1 MSADDGLRK
10 LGALIR
16 TCRSAARL
24 TQAELGRR
32 AGIVGK
38 YVSEIERG
46 TRDVPFSTLR
56 AIAEDGLGLQLEV
69 RFRDHGSAPHRTREL
84 PRQVLDLAQTIA
96 ELAPDQRERVV
107 AIMRILLRLA
117 TR

>member
-1 MSADDGLRK
+1 MSDDGFRK

-16 TCRSAARL
+16 TCRSAAQL

-46 TRDVPFSTLR
+46 TRDVPFSTLH
-56 AIAEDGLGLQLEV
+56 AIAEDGLGLELDI
-69 RFRDHGSAPHRTREL
+69 RFRSEKQVDEL
-84 PRQVLDLAQTIA
+84 PRPIA
-96 ELAPDQRERVV
+96 ELAREIALLAPDQRARVV
-107 AIMRILLRLA
+107 SIIRVVLKLA
-117 TR
+117 GR

>member
-1 MSADDGLRK
+1 MSDDGLRK

-16 TCRSAARL
+16 LHRSTAHL

-56 AIAEDGLGLQLEV
+56 AIAEDGLGLILDV
-69 RFRDHGSAPHRTREL
+69 RFYDGVGEAPSDGI
-84 PRQVLDLAQTIA
+84 PRGVAEIAKSLA
-96 ELAPDQRERVV
+96 ELAPEQRARVM
-107 AIMRILLRLA
+107 AIIKILLRLA
-117 TR
+117 GG

>member
-1 MSADDGLRK
+1 MPDDGLRK

-16 TCRSAARL
+16 SCRSAAQL

-56 AIAEDGLGLQLEV
+56 AIAEDGLGL
-69 RFRDHGSAPHRTREL
+69 
-84 PRQVLDLAQTIA
+84 VLDVNFRPSVGRVAAQDEIPAAVAGLARDISA
-96 ELAPDQRERVV
+96 LAPDQRVRVI
-107 AIMRILLRLA
+107 AIVKILLRLA
-117 TR
+117 NR